1 MPRGPRPWPAG
12 GAVVA
17 NAGPDAPAR
26 ESQTVMKCDEQT
38 LARLLERAP
47 WIEGAILVGREGL
60 PIGWRAPRATAAEIE
75 TLADIG
81 VKLSRAARKVWR
93 RTQGSFRFSL
103 AAGHGELLLREMEGP
118 SLLMVLTSTPERHP
132 EFDGILAE
140 TAEAGGPWPEDDSM
154 GERHG
159 EEDTR
164 AARVAGRDG

>member
-1 MPRGPRPWPAG
+1 
-12 GAVVA
+12 
-17 NAGPDAPAR
+17 
-26 ESQTVMKCDEQT
+26 MKCDERT

-75 TLADIG
+75 ALADMG

-93 RTQGSFRFSL
+93 RAQGSVRFSL
-103 AAGHGELLLREMEGP
+103 TAGHGDLLLREMEGQ
-118 SLLMVLTSTPERHP
+118 SLLMVLTCAPERHP

-140 TAEAGGPWPEDDSM
+140 AAETEGPLPEVDSM

-164 AARVAGRDG
+164 AARVAGRNG